1 MVRFCLNSIGKKRYF
16 GQTDILL
23 VASEKYRQL
32 PYKNILRV
40 RGNDERFTRLLPP
53 PEGSGFPPM
62 ANERILFMKPRSE
75 VSMQLYKLML
85 ERDYPEEF
93 CDIITRN
100 LNTDFT
106 AQRMIGYL
114 YHYEHPPVAEI
125 ADEMLSIL
133 ADRNRIMQ
141 KKELEEVNAKWNNF
155 LMNGFNDDDN

>member
-1 MVRFCLNSIGKKRYF
+1 M
-16 GQTDILL
+16 
-23 VASEKYRQL
+23 
-32 PYKNILRV
+32 
-40 RGNDERFTRLLPP
+40 
-53 PEGSGFPPM
+53 PM
-62 ANERILFMKPRSE
+62 ANERILFMKPKSE

-114 YHYEHPPVAEI
+114 YHYEHPLVAEI

-141 KKELEEVNAKWNNF
+141 KKELEEVNAKWNDF